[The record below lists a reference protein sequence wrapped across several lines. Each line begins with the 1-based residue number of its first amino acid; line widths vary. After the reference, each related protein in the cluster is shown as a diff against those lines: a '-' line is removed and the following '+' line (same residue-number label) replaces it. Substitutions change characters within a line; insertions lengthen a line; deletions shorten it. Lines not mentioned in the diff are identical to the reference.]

1 MISETEVKPLKV
13 ALEEA
18 PQVAIVVLN
27 WNAWDITQKALES
40 LKCLRYPNYEII
52 LVDNGSSSK
61 PDGFEKSFPNLLF
74 VQTGSNL
81 GYTGGNNAGIKIA
94 LARNADFVLILNNDV
109 LVDDPNLLV
118 KLVTVCRHSQAV
130 GIVAP
135 HVIQYTQNG
144 VEIRQKYFGRLQ
156 ALLTVLVLR
165 AHSLSLQEGSWRK
178 TDEEITPS
186 SRIESYRNLDNEFE
200 SVAQVCGCAML
211 VSRSFFERIGYF
223 DERLF
228 MYDDEYDLCLRGVDA
243 GFLVLQA
250 TSVSVTRLNVCKQ
263 EAMPSYRTYL
273 LGRNRFLLAKKR
285 SRRLHAPVFIGLHL
299 ISSLKLAVT
308 LVRHRRWAEL
318 ASLLYGLR
326 DGLLGRWGIT
336 PRLRTLLMPQ

>member
-1 MISETEVKPLKV
+1 MVSETELKPVKV
-13 ALEEA
+13 ALEKA
-18 PQVAIVVLN
+18 PQVAIIVLN
-27 WNAWDITQKALES
+27 WNAWDLTQKALES
-40 LKCLRYPNYEII
+40 LRCLRYPNYEII
-52 LVDNGSSSK
+52 LVDNGSLTK

-94 LARNADFVLILNNDV
+94 LARNADFILILNNDV
-109 LVDDPNLLV
+109 LVEDPNLLI

-135 HVIQYTQNG
+135 RILQYTHNG
-144 VEIRQKYFGRLQ
+144 VEIRQKYFGRIQ
-156 ALLTVLVLR
+156 TLLSVLVLGAR
-165 AHSLSLQEGSWRK
+165 SLSFRGCSWRK
-178 TDEEITPS
+178 MLEETTS
-186 SRIESYRNLDNEFE
+186 SIRNEFE
-200 SVAQVCGCAML
+200 GVAQVCGCAML

-285 SRRLHAPVFIGLHL
+285 SRRLHAPLFIGLHL
-299 ISSLKLAVT
+299 VSSLKLALT

-318 ASLLYGLR
+318 GSLLYGLR
-326 DGLLGRWGIT
+326 DGVLGRWGIT
-336 PRLRTLLMPQ
+336 PRLRILLMPQ